1 MDIIKALE
9 HELYINCKSNK
20 KNIFSLFKLIEKN
33 ISPSI
38 CYELLNCRLAITK
51 KIDPTTEKLN
61 IAGCIKSPAY
71 KQSLTHEVPDWPK
84 EYHLLEKII
93 HRDFLNIA
101 QFWCEF
107 EIYKIKSKYPENE
120 DNKHKKLPLLEEA
133 YHSKIVENIQLS
145 QKLYYTLHHTQP
157 MSLSDAILLMN
168 LSTFIADKGWYEML
182 ESLTI
187 SSTGRHFIL
196 LTKTNE
202 SISTIVG
209 SARIQLWNER
219 HAWLSF
225 SPFFT
230 NEGWQPC
237 IHDSIINS
245 PLLTKVFKTSCIPK
259 LDSIHSFEKYFD
271 DKILKK
277 NHICE
282 VIRLSISGTVQ
293 ECIFYLFLT
302 QKHLIRELDE
312 RGFYMAYVIIEQPW
326 LMNFYQ
332 ELELNGYLSSSY
344 KNLNDTGRNTYKGFW
359 IIPNLKSELNNTSFK
374 DYKNI
379 VIKNKKRSG
388 NYRND

>member
-1 MDIIKALE
+1 M
-9 HELYINCKSNK
+9 
-20 KNIFSLFKLIEKN
+20 
-33 ISPSI
+33 
-38 CYELLNCRLAITK
+38 
-51 KIDPTTEKLN
+51 
-61 IAGCIKSPAY
+61 KSPAY

>member
-20 KNIFSLFKLIEKN
+20 KNTFSLFKLIEKN

-120 DNKHKKLPLLEEA
+120 DNKHKKSPLLEEA
-133 YHSKIVENIQLS
+133 YHSKIVEDIQSS
-145 QKLYYTLHHTQP
+145 QELYYTLHHTQP
-157 MSLSDAILLMN
+157 MSLSDAVLLMN
-168 LSTFIADKGWYEML
+168 LSTLIADKGWYEML

-196 LTKTNE
+196 LEKTSE
-202 SISTIVG
+202 PICTIVG

-219 HAWLSF
+219 HNWLSF

-237 IHDSIINS
+237 IPDSIKNS
-245 PLLTKVFKTSCIPK
+245 PIHAKIFKTSCIPK

-271 DKILKK
+271 ETILKK

-282 VIRLSISGTVQ
+282 VIRLSVSGTVQ

-302 QKHLIRELDE
+302 QKHLIRELDAM
-312 RGFYMAYVIIEQPW
+312 GFYMAYVIIEQPW

-332 ELELNGYLSSSY
+332 ELELDCYFSISY
-344 KNLNDTGRNTYKGFW
+344 KNLNDTERNTYKGFW
-359 IIPNLKSELNNTSFK
+359 IIPNLKTELNNTSFK
-374 DYKNI
+374 NYKKI
-379 VIKNKKRSG
+379 VIQNKKKS
-388 NYRND
+388 NYRNL

>member
-9 HELYINCKSNK
+9 HELYINGESNK
-20 KNIFSLFKLIEKN
+20 KNIFSLVELIEKN

-38 CYELLNCRLAITK
+38 CYELLSCRLAITK
-51 KIDPTTEKLN
+51 KIDQTTEKLN

>member
-9 HELYINCKSNK
+9 HELYINGESNK
-20 KNIFSLFKLIEKN
+20 KNIFSLVELIEKN

-38 CYELLNCRLAITK
+38 CYELLSCRLAITK
-51 KIDPTTEKLN
+51 KIDQTTEKLN

-93 HRDFLNIA
+93 HREFLNLA

-157 MSLSDAILLMN
+157 MLLSDAILLMN

-374 DYKNI
+374 DYKLSLIHNWG
-379 VIKNKKRSG
+379 VR
-388 NYRND
+388 RER

>member
-1 MDIIKALE
+1 M
-9 HELYINCKSNK
+9 
-20 KNIFSLFKLIEKN
+20 
-33 ISPSI
+33 
-38 CYELLNCRLAITK
+38 
-51 KIDPTTEKLN
+51 
-61 IAGCIKSPAY
+61 
-71 KQSLTHEVPDWPK
+71 
-84 EYHLLEKII
+84 
-93 HRDFLNIA
+93 
-101 QFWCEF
+101 
-107 EIYKIKSKYPENE
+107 
-120 DNKHKKLPLLEEA
+120 EEA

-277 NHICE
+277 K
-282 VIRLSISGTVQ
+282 S
-293 ECIFYLFLT
+293 YL
-302 QKHLIRELDE
+302 
-312 RGFYMAYVIIEQPW
+312 
-326 LMNFYQ
+326 
-332 ELELNGYLSSSY
+332 
-344 KNLNDTGRNTYKGFW
+344 
-359 IIPNLKSELNNTSFK
+359 
-374 DYKNI
+374 
-379 VIKNKKRSG
+379 
-388 NYRND
+388 